1 MKGPMVNPRASSLQF
16 RQKIQQAIIGLE
28 GRETGTAA
36 ITDSA
41 CQADFIQKPLHRAEA
56 LIQISGLNGS
66 CCHSRNEQQSTQNQ
80 ATRPHGMADRR
91 NAAIL

>member
-16 RQKIQQAIIGLE
+16 RQKIQQAIMGLE
-28 GRETGTAA
+28 GRDTGTAA

-56 LIQISGLNGS
+56 LIQISGMNGS

>member
-16 RQKIQQAIIGLE
+16 RQKIQQAIMGLE
-28 GRETGTAA
+28 GSDAGTAA

-41 CQADFIQKPLHRAEA
+41 GQADLIQQPLHRAEA

-66 CCHSRNEQQSTQNQ
+66 CCHSRNQQQSTQNQ

>member
-1 MKGPMVNPRASSLQF
+1 MINPGSLSLQF

-28 GRETGTAA
+28 GRDTGTAA

-56 LIQISGLNGS
+56 LIQIGGLNGS
-66 CCHSRNEQQSTQNQ
+66 CCHSGNEQQFTQNQ
-80 ATRPHGMADRR
+80 ATRTSWNG
-91 NAAIL
+91 

>member
-1 MKGPMVNPRASSLQF
+1 MKVPMINPGALSLQF
-16 RQKIQQAIIGLE
+16 RQKIQQAIVGLE
-28 GRETGTAA
+28 GRDTGTAA

>member
-1 MKGPMVNPRASSLQF
+1 MINPRALSLQF

-28 GRETGTAA
+28 GSDAGTAA

-41 CQADFIQKPLHRAEA
+41 GQADLIQQPLHRAEA
-56 LIQISGLNGS
+56 LIQISGLNRS
-66 CCHSRNEQQSTQNQ
+66 CCHSPNEQQSTQNQ
-80 ATRPHGMADRR
+80 ATRPHGMADRS

>member
-1 MKGPMVNPRASSLQF
+1 MVNPRASSLQF

-28 GRETGTAA
+28 GSDTGNAA

-56 LIQISGLNGS
+56 QIQIGGLNGA
-66 CCHSRNEQQSTQNQ
+66 SRRSNNEQQSTQNQ
-80 ATRPHGMADRR
+80 ATRPHGMADRS

>member
-1 MKGPMVNPRASSLQF
+1 MKVPMINPRALSLQF

-28 GRETGTAA
+28 GSDTGTAA

-56 LIQISGLNGS
+56 LIQLSGLNWS
-66 CCHSRNEQQSTQNQ
+66 CCHCRNDQQSTQNQ
-80 ATRPHGMADRR
+80 GMRPHRMADRS

>member
-1 MKGPMVNPRASSLQF
+1 MKVPMVKPRPLSLQF

-28 GRETGTAA
+28 GRDTGTAA

-66 CCHSRNEQQSTQNQ
+66 CCHSRNQQQST
-80 ATRPHGMADRR
+80 
-91 NAAIL
+91 